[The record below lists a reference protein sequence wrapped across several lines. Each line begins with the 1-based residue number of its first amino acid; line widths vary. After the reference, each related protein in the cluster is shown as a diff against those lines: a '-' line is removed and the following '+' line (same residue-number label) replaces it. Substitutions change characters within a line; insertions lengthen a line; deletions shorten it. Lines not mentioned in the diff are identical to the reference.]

1 MCLCCLAPAT
11 LSVDRR
17 VDAERELWSE
27 FRRLQVP
34 LDLPPAGNTSATT
47 KRVGLAVKF
56 ENWGLFATY
65 QSLVSAILHTVG
77 NNMTL
82 CLKVQRPGR
91 GSMQPWAY
99 YPSESFE
106 AQHSCTS
113 WRCYLGMA
121 ADVDL

>member
-1 MCLCCLAPAT
+1 
-11 LSVDRR
+11 
-17 VDAERELWSE
+17 
-27 FRRLQVP
+27 
-34 LDLPPAGNTSATT
+34 
-47 KRVGLAVKF
+47 
-56 ENWGLFATY
+56 
-65 QSLVSAILHTVG
+65 
-77 NNMTL
+77 MTL

-121 ADVDL
+121 ADVDLYPQPGCGAVWRKTRRKMAVQWRGKAPR